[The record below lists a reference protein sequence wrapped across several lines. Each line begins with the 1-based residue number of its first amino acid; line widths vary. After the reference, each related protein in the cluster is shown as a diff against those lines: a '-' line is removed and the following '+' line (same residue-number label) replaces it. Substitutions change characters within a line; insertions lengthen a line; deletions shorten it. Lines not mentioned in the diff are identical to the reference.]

1 MHGALTTFLSRK
13 SLKLRSLS
21 ARPWSAIMR
30 GAELLLQLRDW
41 RLWLPIAAMR
51 GF

>member
-1 MHGALTTFLSRK
+1 MHGALTSFLSRK

-30 GAELLLQLRDW
+30 RGTV
-41 RLWLPIAAMR
+41 IAASR
-51 GF
+51 LATLVANSGDARI